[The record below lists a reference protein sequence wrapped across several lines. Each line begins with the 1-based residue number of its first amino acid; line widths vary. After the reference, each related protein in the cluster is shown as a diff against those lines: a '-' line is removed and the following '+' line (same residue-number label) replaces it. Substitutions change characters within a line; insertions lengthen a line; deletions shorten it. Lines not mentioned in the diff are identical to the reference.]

1 MILKMSSEEECIDI
15 TQLLHDTSSKIADGY
30 FTASPRFNF
39 EAAMRAID
47 IMDPKVDS
55 GIGAMNIMTIQERI
69 RNSIIVFFLV
79 ITR

>member
-1 MILKMSSEEECIDI
+1 MSSEGECIDI
-15 TQLLHDTSSKIADGY
+15 TQLLRDTSSKLADGY
-30 FTASPRFNF
+30 FAASPKFNF

-55 GIGAMNIMTIQERI
+55 GIGAMSIMTIKERI
-69 RNSIIVFFLV
+69 RNSIVVFFLF